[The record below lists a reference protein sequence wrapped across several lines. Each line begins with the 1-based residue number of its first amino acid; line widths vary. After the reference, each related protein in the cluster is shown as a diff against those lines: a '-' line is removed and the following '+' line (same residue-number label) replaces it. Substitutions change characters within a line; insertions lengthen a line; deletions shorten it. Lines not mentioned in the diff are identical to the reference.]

1 MTHRVKEKMETRE
14 VIVLTAPWCD
24 SCDEFLEDIQRAC
37 DFSEMEFIQVDE
49 GSSKYNSH
57 VNRYHVYTL
66 PALIVTSGASYKKYE
81 GRRGIQDFLILYLDE

>member
-57 VNRYHVYTL
+57 ANRFHDDARIEVYVWIKL
-66 PALIVTSGASYKKYE
+66 ALNKV
-81 GRRGIQDFLILYLDE
+81 RVF